1 MFDLLKYMPLINE
14 LVSLIKDLIKSNN
27 EVKASNDKLCCL
39 LDEKSIQA
47 QNNFNRE
54 NKHD

>member
-47 QNNFNRE
+47 QNTFNQE
-54 NKHD
+54 HKHD

>member
-1 MFDLLKYMPLINE
+1 MFDLLKYLPLINE

-47 QNNFNRE
+47 QNNFNKE
-54 NKHD
+54 HKHD